1 MDVDD
6 TWELL
11 LGALHHLSQ
20 RPESEET
27 RAIAVKCL
35 SRLLQWI
42 SEGGAAP
49 NPFPDDDDDDV
60 PF

>member
-11 LGALHHLSQ
+11 LGALHHLSL

-27 RAIAVKCL
+27 RAIAVRCL
-35 SRLLQWI
+35 SQLLQWI
-42 SEGGAAP
+42 VDGGTAP
-49 NPFPDDDDDDV
+49 DPFADEEM
-60 PF
+60 